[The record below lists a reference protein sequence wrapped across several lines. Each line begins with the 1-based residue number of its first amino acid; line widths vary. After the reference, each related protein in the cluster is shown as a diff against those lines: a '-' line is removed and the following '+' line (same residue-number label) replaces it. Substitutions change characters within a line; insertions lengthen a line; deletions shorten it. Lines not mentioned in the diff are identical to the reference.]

1 MTYCGFE
8 IAITVEPAG
17 KASFV
22 HTCSDTRLMVMAM
35 ENGPL
40 SPGKTIEQSW
50 IQHPTLLDVNVE
62 IVAKHYPTLL
72 DETSHRCKLVLNLI

>member
-1 MTYCGFE
+1 MF
-8 IAITVEPAG
+8 V
-17 KASFV
+17 SF
-22 HTCSDTRLMVMAM
+22 RMVLCETSML
-35 ENGPL
+35 L

-72 DETSHRCKLVLNLI
+72 DETNHRCKLVLNLI